1 MYFMFYDQYCLLCKQ
16 AGISPS
22 KAAQEMGIAKSTVS
36 VWKNRG
42 TTPQAEQL
50 QKIAEYFNVTT
61 DYLLTGD
68 DKIKN
73 TVGNVSNSA
82 VVQGPSGDVSIS
94 NIVGLQDNEAE
105 LLRVFRGLDIRGQT
119 AVLMA
124 AYEEEEKMDNKK

>member
-1 MYFMFYDQYCLLCKQ
+1 MFYDNVYNLCQ
-16 AGISPS
+16 REGIKITTLARSLDLSSSAPTYWKKGS
-22 KAAQEMGIAKSTVS
+22 VPKS
-36 VWKNRG
+36 G
-42 TTPQAEQL
+42 TL

-105 LLRVFRGLDIRGQT
+105 LLRIFRSLDIKGQT
-119 AVLMA
+119 ALLMF
-124 AYEEEEKMDNKK
+124 AYEEEEKKDKKK